1 LQKKKQEELKSSDN
15 QSSTATSGTG
25 STPKTTPAQ
34 LRIEKDLNELDVP
47 KTIQLK
53 NVDSNKM
60 NFEIIIKPDEGFYS
74 NGNFKFSIS
83 INNNFP
89 IDAPKV
95 KCLNK
100 IYHPN
105 IDLDGN
111 ICLNILREDWSPV
124 LNLNSILVG
133 LLFLFLEPNPND
145 PLNKESAGIL
155 IRDKR
160 LFQKYVTASMNGGS
174 IDGVRYDYVL
184 R

>member
-1 LQKKKQEELKSSDN
+1 MKILDSSKS
-15 QSSTATSGTG
+15 
-25 STPKTTPAQ
+25 
-34 LRIEKDLNELDVP
+34 
-47 KTIQLK
+47 
-53 NVDSNKM
+53 
-60 NFEIIIKPDEGFYS
+60 NFEIIIKPDEGYYS
-74 NGNFKFSIS
+74 NGCFKFSLV

-89 IDAPKV
+89 IEPPKV

-145 PLNKESAGIL
+145 PLNKESANVL
-155 IRDKR
+155 IKDKS
-160 LFQKYVTASMNGGS
+160 LFKRYVIGSMNGGVL
-174 IDGVRYDYVL
+174 DGVRYDYV
-184 R
+184 

>member
-1 LQKKKQEELKSSDN
+1 MVNQK
-15 QSSTATSGTG
+15 
-25 STPKTTPAQ
+25 KTTPAQ
-34 LRIEKDLNELDVP
+34 LRIEKDLNELDIP
-47 KTIQLK
+47 STIKLK
-53 NVDSNKM
+53 ILDSSKM
-60 NFEIIIKPDEGFYS
+60 NFEIIIKPDEGYYQKGS
-74 NGNFKFSIS
+74 FKFQINL
-83 INNNFP
+83 NNNFP

-145 PLNKESAGIL
+145 PLNKESASIL
-155 IRDKR
+155 IRDKN
-160 LFQKYVTASMNGGS
+160 LFKKYVNASLSGGS
-174 IDGVRYDYVL
+174 FDGVRYDYVL
-184 R
+184 